1 MYHDS
6 NVGDTQGGSSAFK
19 RDLHAAVEE
28 LNNADSLEQIE
39 RVLHVSARPLTGAHG
54 IALILRDGDF
64 CHYVDE
70 DAIGPL
76 WKGQKFPMAAC
87 ISGWSMLKRQTVCIP
102 DIRLDK
108 RIPQNLY
115 ENTFVRSLVM
125 TPVGTEPPVGALGA
139 YWGHVYTA
147 SADELA
153 IIKALA
159 GAVGNAINRLRS
171 AAP

>member
-6 NVGDTQGGSSAFK
+6 NVADTQSNPSTSERGVHTALA
-19 RDLHAAVEE
+19 D
-28 LNNADSLEQIE
+28 LNNAESLEQIE
-39 RVLHVSARPLTGAHG
+39 QTLRVSARPLTGAHG
-54 IALILRDGDF
+54 VALILRDGDF

-76 WKGQKFPMAAC
+76 WKGQKFAAC

-147 SADELA
+147 SADEVA

-159 GAVGNAINRLRS
+159 GAAGNAINRLQS
-171 AAP
+171 GAP